1 MMRFIETSSP
11 VVSLVDQVYLSSTTF
26 ENSRYYVVVDK
37 KITLFN
43 WKIRIELAQKK
54 KESRCN
60 EMNTNPAR
68 TSWTIQLCVYK

>member
-1 MMRFIETSSP
+1 MRFIETSSP
-11 VVSLVDQVYLSSTTF
+11 VVSLVDQIYLSSTTF

-54 KESRCN
+54 KSQDV
-60 EMNTNPAR
+60 M
-68 TSWTIQLCVYK
+68 K